1 MTGIELLIVFGS
13 AFGLGLI
20 PFGGPSNLLV
30 AYNWALAFHYTDP
43 LNLTLVGLIVAL
55 GVSLAK
61 GIHYMVT
68 FFISGHLSEKTQK
81 RLNTDAVKVRKWAF
95 LLLFAAA
102 STPIPDEPVVIPL
115 GLMKYSPIKF
125 FAAFFLGK
133 LTITVAGA
141 FLGFWLGGALSEWL
155 SPTASIVLSIA
166 LTIIV
171 TIILLKVDV
180 GKITEQIAQKFQKG
194 KPKESEKL
202 TIPSSTEK

>member
-13 AFGLGLI
+13 SFALGLI

-30 AYNWALAFHYTDP
+30 AYNWALGFQYSDP
-43 LNLTLVGLIVAL
+43 LSLTLVGLMVAL
-55 GVSLAK
+55 GVTLAK

-81 RLNTDAVKVRKWAF
+81 RLDADAVKVRKWAF

-102 STPIPDEPVVIPL
+102 STPIPDEPIVIPL
-115 GLMKYSPIKF
+115 GLMKYNPGKF
-125 FAAFFLGK
+125 LTAYFLGK

-141 FLGFWLGGALSEWL
+141 FLGFWLGGTLSEWL
-155 SPTASIVLSIA
+155 SPTASIVLSIV

-171 TIILLKVDV
+171 TIILLKVDI
-180 GKITEQIAQKFQKG
+180 GKITEQIALKFQKG
-194 KPKESEKL
+194 KNKQPKNKA
-202 TIPSSTEK
+202 ISS